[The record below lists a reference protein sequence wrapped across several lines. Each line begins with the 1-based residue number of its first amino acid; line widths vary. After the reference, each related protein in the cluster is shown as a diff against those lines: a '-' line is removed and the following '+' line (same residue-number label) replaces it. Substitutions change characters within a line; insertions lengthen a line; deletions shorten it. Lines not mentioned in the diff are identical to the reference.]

1 MVQAIKQTATIQP
14 GGRIELLATDLP
26 VGTTVE
32 VIVLVSRSAAAK
44 RYRDLIGSGRGSF
57 ASPEDVDIFLRKER
71 DAWHN

>member
-14 GGRIELLATDLP
+14 GGRIELHSSEIP

-32 VIVLVSRSAAAK
+32 VIVLVNRDAPLK

-57 ASPEDVDIFLRKER
+57 ATPHDVDTFLSQER
-71 DAWHN
+71 DAWNN